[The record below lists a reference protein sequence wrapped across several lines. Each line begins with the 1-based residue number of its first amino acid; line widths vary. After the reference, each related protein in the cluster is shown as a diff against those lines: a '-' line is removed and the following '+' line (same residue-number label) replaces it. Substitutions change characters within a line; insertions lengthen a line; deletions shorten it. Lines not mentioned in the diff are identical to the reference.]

1 MRDGAEGGKTPVWL
15 QRRRML
21 CHRPR
26 FLGWLL
32 NFQNLVTSAARWAD
46 RVGLRAIFPA
56 AARRHMHVAKKWLFR
71 QPLHLTFAHRAGS
84 GPPVFLIVVGEPF
97 ADWVPALMA
106 PDTWQDLPGVVEV
119 VVVLDDLAVKSL
131 PSPTIPGSRTV
142 VLPLREDAIVS
153 CPPSLGLYPD
163 ARAVGTL
170 VDKRH
175 FADYVTRNGLD
186 DLCPTTFAR
195 PQDIRLPCIVKKT
208 LGVHRPRVLHTHE
221 ELDALLAREA
231 LDPDL
236 FAVQEFIPGDSD
248 YTTHAIVKNGRV
260 LWSSTLRFLKDG
272 ETRFALEFKTMQ
284 PVETPPSLLKAS
296 ERLLRPLGY
305 SGPCNVDYTIRKSGQ
320 VAVFEVNPRFG
331 GSMFLPQNRDLLK
344 QALTCLIENAIR

>member
-1 MRDGAEGGKTPVWL
+1 
-15 QRRRML
+15 
-21 CHRPR
+21 
-26 FLGWLL
+26 
-32 NFQNLVTSAARWAD
+32 
-46 RVGLRAIFPA
+46 
-56 AARRHMHVAKKWLFR
+56 MHVAKKWLFR

-131 PSPTIPGSRTV
+131 PSPRIPGSRTV

-170 VDKRH
+170 CDKRR
-175 FADYVTRNGLD
+175 FADYVTENGLA

-208 LGVHRPRVLHTHE
+208 LGVHRPRVLHTPE

-248 YTTHAIVKNGRV
+248 YTTHAIVKDGRV

-305 SGPCNVDYTIRKSGQ
+305 SGPCNVDYTIRESGQ